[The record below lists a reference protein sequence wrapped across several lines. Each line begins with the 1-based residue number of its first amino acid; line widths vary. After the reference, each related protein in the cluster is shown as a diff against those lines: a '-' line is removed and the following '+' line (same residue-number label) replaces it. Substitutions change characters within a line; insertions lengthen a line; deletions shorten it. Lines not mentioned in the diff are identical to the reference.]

1 MITHY
6 LVYIGLGPGN
16 ETCMHGNDAI
26 HFDCV
31 MVVLL
36 SFQVLMNK
44 IATKVPTNKQLGLKI
59 FASLH
64 A

>member
-36 SFQVLMNK
+36 SFQVAAHEQNSNK
-44 IATKVPTNKQLGLKI
+44 SANK
-59 FASLH
+59 
-64 A
+64 